1 MAYKQENQQS
11 TETNREI
18 TELMELADRH
28 IKAANWFLQRLCS
41 HFTTEYAESPVNY
54 MKSCSTSLVVRKM
67 QIKTIKLDTTL
78 CPLECL

>member
-41 HFTTEYAESPVNY
+41 HFTTEYAESPA
-54 MKSCSTSLVVRKM
+54 
-67 QIKTIKLDTTL
+67 TI
-78 CPLECL
+78 

>member
-28 IKAANWFLQRLCS
+28 IKAANWFLQRFS
-41 HFTTEYAESPVNY
+41 VA
-54 MKSCSTSLVVRKM
+54 TSQQNM
-67 QIKTIKLDTTL
+67 QNHQ
-78 CPLECL
+78 